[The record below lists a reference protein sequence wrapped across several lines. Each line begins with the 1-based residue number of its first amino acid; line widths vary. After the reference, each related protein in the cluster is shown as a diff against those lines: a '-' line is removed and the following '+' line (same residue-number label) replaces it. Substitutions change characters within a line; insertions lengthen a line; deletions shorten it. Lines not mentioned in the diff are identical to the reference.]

1 MFKLLHTALISHV
14 SKVMLKILQV
24 RLQEYVN
31 CELPDVQA
39 GFRKVR
45 GTRNQIAIIPWIIVK
60 AREFQESI
68 YICFV
73 DYAKAFDYVDHSIP
87 WNILKELDYQA
98 TLPAPWEI
106 CMHIRKQ
113 PLELDMEQRTG
124 SKYGKEYVKVVFYHT
139 YLTYMQ
145 SISCK
150 MPGWMKHKLE

>member
-1 MFKLLHTALISHV
+1 
-14 SKVMLKILQV
+14 MLKILQV

>member
-1 MFKLLHTALISHV
+1 
-14 SKVMLKILQV
+14 MLKILQV

-106 CMHIRKQ
+106 CMQIRKQ